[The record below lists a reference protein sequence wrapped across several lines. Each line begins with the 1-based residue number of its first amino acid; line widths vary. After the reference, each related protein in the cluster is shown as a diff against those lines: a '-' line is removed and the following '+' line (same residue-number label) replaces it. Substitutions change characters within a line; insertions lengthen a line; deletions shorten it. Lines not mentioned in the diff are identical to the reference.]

1 VWAPMASNAYHDLM
15 WYPTIGLS
23 RIREFNQTEWGKLFQ
38 RY

>member
-1 VWAPMASNAYHDLM
+1 M

-38 RY
+38 KY